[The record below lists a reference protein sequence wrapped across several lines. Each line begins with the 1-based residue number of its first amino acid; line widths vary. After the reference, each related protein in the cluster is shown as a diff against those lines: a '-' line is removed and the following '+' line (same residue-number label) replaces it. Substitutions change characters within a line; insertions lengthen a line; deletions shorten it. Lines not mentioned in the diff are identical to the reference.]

1 LVIIFEALI
10 PVIFMEQVKLER
22 ESLLVARTK
31 IAQVTAELKEKE
43 AMLSAVKQDMKA
55 EQENLLGKVRLFTSV
70 VIYDEIHCIT

>member
-1 LVIIFEALI
+1 
-10 PVIFMEQVKLER
+10 MER

-43 AMLSAVKQDMKA
+43 AMLSAVKQDMMA

-70 VIYDEIHCIT
+70 VIDDEIHCIRDIEIVGSISRIL